1 MTFTKKIG
9 IWLDHSTAYLTEF
22 TSTTPFTEIVMNE
35 FTHQSKIN
43 TLRKSE
49 QTMHQKEQHEQ
60 HEFYHAIKNKL
71 THFTDIF
78 ITGPTNAKAELV
90 NYLKEDH
97 HFDAIN
103 IPTKPAD
110 KMTIQ
115 EQQKF
120 IHEYFHQ
127 HSNGAPVEP
136 ITP

>member
-1 MTFTKKIG
+1 MTATKKIG

-22 TSTTPFTEIVMNE
+22 TASTPFTQIVMNE

-43 TLRKSE
+43 TMRKSE

-60 HEFYHAIKNKL
+60 HEFYHAIKNKIN
-71 THFTDIF
+71 TYTDIL
-78 ITGPTNAKAELV
+78 IIGPTNAKAELV

-103 IPTKPAD
+103 IITKPAD
-110 KMTIQ
+110 NMSIQ
-115 EQQKF
+115 EQQQY
-120 IHEYFHQ
+120 IHYFFQ
-127 HSNGAPVEP
+127 LHSNGAAVEP